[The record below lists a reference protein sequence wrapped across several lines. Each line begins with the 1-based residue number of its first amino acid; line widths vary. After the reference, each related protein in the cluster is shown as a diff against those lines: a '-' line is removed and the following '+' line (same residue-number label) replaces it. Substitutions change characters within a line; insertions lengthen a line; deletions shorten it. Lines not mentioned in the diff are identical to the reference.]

1 MSVRWNGQIYRRPVH
16 HFYLGGYLFAQA
28 LSLALEEVAGGLVAP
43 GPVNGPTS
51 GIQVVIV
58 DLVMADIGEIPLLAQ
73 VLLLLLAPRSLVVC
87 QVARRLQ
94 VIVILQ
100 AVALRQLLPCRAWL
114 LLVARLGEKAR
125 RKAAS
130 GE

>member
-1 MSVRWNGQIYRRPVH
+1 MSVRWNWQIYRRSVH

-28 LSLALEEVAGGLVAP
+28 LGLALEEVAGGLVAP
-43 GPVNGPTS
+43 RPGNGPTG

-58 DLVMADIGEIPLLAQ
+58 DLVLADIGEIPLLAQ

-87 QVARRLQ
+87 QVAVRVQ
-94 VIVILQ
+94 VIAILQ

-114 LLVARLGEKAR
+114 LLVARLGERTR
-125 RKAAS
+125 RKAAA

>member
-1 MSVRWNGQIYRRPVH
+1 MSVRWNWQIYRRSVH

-28 LSLALEEVAGGLVAP
+28 LGLALEEVAGGFVAP
-43 GPVNGPTS
+43 RPRNGPTS

-73 VLLLLLAPRSLVVC
+73 VLLLLLAPRGLVVC
-87 QVARRLQ
+87 QVAVRMQ

-100 AVALRQLLPCRAWL
+100 AVAVRQLLPCRAWL
-114 LLVARLGEKAR
+114 LLVARLGERAQ
-125 RKAAS
+125 RKAAP